1 MTVIQSFYE
10 ALNFF
15 LEKQEKPCRGHGC
28 GNCKIGVDFGT
39 VLTQIEND
47 LNRGSAIMIPKT
59 NSYFSHS
66 QETGIG
72 SELGRAK
79 DCSGITVGYMSVF
92 GKFKTSGHRGKFEIG
107 EPAVLIAELDL
118 KFKAFAF

>member
-1 MTVIQSFYE
+1 MTVLQSFYE

-47 LNRGSAIMIPKT
+47 LHRGSSILIPKR
-59 NSYFSHS
+59 N
-66 QETGIG
+66 
-72 SELGRAK
+72 
-79 DCSGITVGYMSVF
+79 
-92 GKFKTSGHRGKFEIG
+92 
-107 EPAVLIAELDL
+107 
-118 KFKAFAF
+118 